1 VRLVLGPFVFR
12 LVSGDASRWE
22 GSENPFG
29 EAVCETS
36 KSGHCAVCLLGF
48 KKHLISEPTER
59 NVSSS
64 EAKEASMNAA
74 RKPRRVGLYLRVSTS
89 EQTTRNQRRELKAVA
104 ERHGWEIVSIFE
116 DDGISGAKGREKRP
130 GLDAMLKAVARRD
143 VDMVAAWS
151 VDRLGR
157 SLTHLVSILQ
167 DLHAKDVDL
176 YLHQQGLDTSTPSG
190 RAMFQMLGVFAEFE
204 RALIRERVVAGLA
217 RAKDEGTQL
226 GRPRLEDTDSKKVK
240 AVVSQLAQGKGVK
253 RIARDLEIGVGTVI
267 RIRDQGKRHAA

>member
-1 VRLVLGPFVFR
+1 
-12 LVSGDASRWE
+12 
-22 GSENPFG
+22 
-29 EAVCETS
+29 
-36 KSGHCAVCLLGF
+36 
-48 KKHLISEPTER
+48 
-59 NVSSS
+59 
-64 EAKEASMNAA
+64 
-74 RKPRRVGLYLRVSTS
+74 VGLYLRVSTS

-104 ERHGWEIVSIFE
+104 ERHGWEVVSIFE

-217 RAKDEGTQL
+217 RAKDEGIQL
-226 GRPRLEDTDSKKVK
+226 GRPRLEDTDGKKVK
-240 AVVSQLAQGKGVK
+240 AVVAALANGKGVK
-253 RIARDLEIGVGTVI
+253 RIARDLEMGVGTVI
-267 RIRDQGKRHAA
+267 RIRDEGKRTAA